1 MNQLIH
7 QEIDAANL
15 HKFTSNFIPVLQNI
29 SLCFWPS
36 WGYLI
41 ITLLIM
47 VMLRF
52 ILQSINLN
60 ILLTWFQIRAPLQS
74 NQLTMMKFTNSW
86 NSSTWIMMMIFW
98 VLISRFFRLEYW
110 LPLNQNF
117 IQSLLYCFINMEDQ
131 ILVSLISCH
140 NFPCLSQPRPI

>member
-60 ILLTWFQIRAPLQS
+60 ILLTWFQIRTPLQS

-131 ILVSLISCH
+131 ILVSQIACH